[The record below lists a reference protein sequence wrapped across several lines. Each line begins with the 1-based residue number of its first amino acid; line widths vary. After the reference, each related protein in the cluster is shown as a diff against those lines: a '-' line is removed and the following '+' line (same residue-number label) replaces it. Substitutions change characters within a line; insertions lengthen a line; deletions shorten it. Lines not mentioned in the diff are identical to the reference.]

1 MSDSD
6 RCRQDGCV
14 TALKISGHV
23 GGPGE
28 LSGQHA
34 LEEDHEAPKLQSHL
48 ALHRVLTGR
57 QRRVVRRHGFRIRR
71 ERMKPELVAR
81 SDALGEPRCEAGEI
95 AATVRRDDRPL
106 SAWIKIQLAMSETLV
121 RKGI

>member
-1 MSDSD
+1 
-6 RCRQDGCV
+6 
-14 TALKISGHV
+14 
-23 GGPGE
+23 
-28 LSGQHA
+28 
-34 LEEDHEAPKLQSHL
+34 
-48 ALHRVLTGR
+48 
-57 QRRVVRRHGFRIRR
+57 
-71 ERMKPELVAR
+71 MKPELVAR